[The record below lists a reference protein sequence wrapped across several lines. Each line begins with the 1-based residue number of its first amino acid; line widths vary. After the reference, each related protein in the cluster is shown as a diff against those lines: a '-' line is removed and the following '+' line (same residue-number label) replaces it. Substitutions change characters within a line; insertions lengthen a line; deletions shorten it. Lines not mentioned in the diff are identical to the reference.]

1 MKPGRSINERNLIVT
16 KDSEA
21 LLPKELAKELKNGS
35 RQEVGALERWTHE
48 QLATIHSNNNNELTG
63 VQKQKQYSEQIKVTD
78 ISMELLSK
86 MVEIHCIDKAQL
98 LRKLWASSGDLYQA
112 LYTEQSTVIH
122 DLKLSLSE
130 KTAMIAR
137 LEDSVERLR
146 ASTVLK
152 EQGGHSKPSTAAA
165 APSTAAAAAGN
176 RNSSSSTTHSIGKS
190 GAFSEHEN
198 DQFRLLQEEL
208 ILKNQEMLQ
217 LQGILTSLSVWFP
230 NFARFSTSVLSKY
243 LPPVDYLQQLEEER
257 VAEEKKQKALQQA
270 AELRACTG
278 TPGRGALGGIGEAAA
293 ADAEDGEG
301 SLEAQLKKEREEIDR
316 VELAQDF
323 LLKDLKRLQGL
334 GVGFAVLDPVEY
346 DAAKAVMANS
356 LSAAQSTGVF
366 AASGEQRVTATVPAP
381 VPQVLVAALS
391 RTSVAVR
398 NKLNSRSQKLQS
410 FVEVQGD
417 EYTLGL
423 HGEGG
428 MEEGAGEAEGDSPR
442 SQGVPS
448 GNAIAAA
455 AAAVRRAFEIDT
467 TAEPTVSRQP
477 FTPASP
483 VLLGEY
489 NCSDYY
495 KLQNVRVSK
504 VNAQEAAQAVASLAA
519 DISLKRRPNYYKNKE
534 HKLGSF
540 GAEESENTE
549 DSDPLEYEK
558 KYRALLI
565 DAQKME
571 TAQSKAEKRMKEE
584 QKAHHKQLLRLSAL
598 ITTLQNKL
606 QQSTQS
612 ASDMRSQ
619 IPHVLFAPMI
629 PRTPISVQEERCFLQ
644 NASEVTSSFLHSG
657 AGEFMA
663 SARSVRSAPAQVHMQ
678 EGSSHSSSRLQ
689 VLLNNTS
696 AHRHRVKFG
705 PLEEPLSPSVSAS
718 VCQESEPVD
727 SFTVELAK
735 LSTADSTVLGKPCG
749 ERVNTEVFDTEE
761 LFSLSEIEQI
771 LTRFCAHF
779 VQSAPFIPHASA
791 AAADGKGTA
800 GVGIRDELYAVFGQG
815 PDQYAH
821 SNLDSMLSGQ
831 QARLF
836 PACGGSCG
844 EVFAQ
849 HLLQYL
855 SVVGA
860 SARAAGRD
868 QRVGAFAVRTLQRLR
883 QSVIHLLELA
893 EPYTA
898 SPLTADSVALPP
910 PDAHSQ
916 QRSQQ
921 RALLACLQQLLGL
934 PSAGTAASSVLLDS
948 AVATERDHSY
958 LAHMSVAE
966 PRQRALRE
974 RVYFDLHLH
983 CFRAMQVTQPL
994 LLCIFM

>member
-1 MKPGRSINERNLIVT
+1 
-16 KDSEA
+16 
-21 LLPKELAKELKNGS
+21 
-35 RQEVGALERWTHE
+35 
-48 QLATIHSNNNNELTG
+48 
-63 VQKQKQYSEQIKVTD
+63 
-78 ISMELLSK
+78 MELLSK

-165 APSTAAAAAGN
+165 GN
-176 RNSSSSTTHSIGKS
+176 KNSSSTTHSMGKS

-208 ILKNQEMLQ
+208 ILKNQEMMQ

-230 NFARFSTSVLSKY
+230 NFSRFSTSVLSKY

-257 VAEEKKQKALQQA
+257 VAEEKKQKTLQQA
-270 AELRACTG
+270 AELRAGTG

-366 AASGEQRVTATVPAP
+366 AAPGEKRVTATVPAP

-428 MEEGAGEAEGDSPR
+428 MEEGAVDAEGGSSPKIR
-442 SQGVPS
+442 GAPS
-448 GNAIAAA
+448 ENAIAAA

-467 TAEPTVSRQP
+467 AAEPAVSAQP

-483 VLLGEY
+483 ALLGEY

-504 VNAQEAAQAVASLAA
+504 VNAQEAAQVVASLAA

-540 GAEESENTE
+540 GAEESENTA

-629 PRTPISVQEERCFLQ
+629 PRIQTSVPEERCLSQ
-644 NASEVTSSFLHSG
+644 YASEVTSSFLHSG
-657 AGEFMA
+657 AGECMT
-663 SARSVRSAPAQVHMQ
+663 SARSVRSAPVQVHMQ
-678 EGSSHSSSRLQ
+678 EGSSHSSRLQ

-718 VCQESEPVD
+718 VCQESEPTD

-735 LSTADSTVLGKPCG
+735 LSTADSTVLGKPCSD
-749 ERVNTEVFDTEE
+749 RVNTEFFDMEE

-791 AAADGKGTA
+791 SAADGKGTA

-815 PDQYAH
+815 PDQYVH
-821 SNLDSMLSGQ
+821 SSLDSILNGQ

-855 SVVGA
+855 SMVGA
-860 SARAAGRD
+860 SARATGRD
-868 QRVGAFAVRTLQRLR
+868 QQVGAFAVRTLQRLR
-883 QSVIHLLELA
+883 QSVVHLLEQT

-898 SPLTADSVALPP
+898 SPPTADSVALPP

-934 PSAGTAASSVLLDS
+934 AFAGTAASSVLLGS
-948 AVATERDHSY
+948 AVATEGDHSY
-958 LAHMSVAE
+958 LAHMSIAE

-994 LLCIFM
+994 LQCIFM